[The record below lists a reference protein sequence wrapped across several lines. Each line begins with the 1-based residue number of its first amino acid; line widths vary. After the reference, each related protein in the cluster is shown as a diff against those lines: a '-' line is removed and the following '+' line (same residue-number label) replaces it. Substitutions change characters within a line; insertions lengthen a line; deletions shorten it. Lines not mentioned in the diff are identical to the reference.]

1 MLVDVPRQ
9 IPSEQQA
16 YLLEKGGETSELTS
30 ISVMGGN
37 FIINLIMAFSLNY
50 LWSMLNGLQLQTH
63 LKLFDLKFPA
73 NAGFLQNF
81 LVNVATFDILP
92 IEAIWW
98 LFDFPELGAYNPSF
112 GDSGYEYI
120 FLIENMG
127 TCFFMVQLY
136 LSGCLITLLLGIL
149 IKVCSIN
156 KAKTTQKKMKDR
168 LFWGTAIRFIFESYL
183 ELVICVTIGLKN
195 IAWSQENFS
204 ISYCTVFTVVFAA
217 IVLIMP
223 LFTSIF
229 YYCKIDKVDD
239 DQFTK
244 NYGTLYNGLEL
255 DSSKHKRKTALIFPF
270 LFILRRLAFIL
281 TVFSYNYFTW
291 L

>member
-1 MLVDVPRQ
+1 M
-9 IPSEQQA
+9 S
-16 YLLEKGGETSELTS
+16 
-30 ISVMGGN
+30 
-37 FIINLIMAFSLNY
+37 FSLNY
-50 LWSMLNGLQLQTH
+50 IWSMLNGLQLQTH
-63 LKLFDLKFPA
+63 LSLFDLKFPA
-73 NAGFLQNF
+73 NASFLQGF

-98 LFDFPELGAYNPSF
+98 LFDFPELGAYNPNF
-112 GDSGYEYI
+112 ADSGYEYT

-127 TCFFMVQLY
+127 TCFFLVQIY
-136 LSGCLITLLLGIL
+136 LLGCLITLFLGIL
-149 IKVCSIN
+149 IKVCLIN
-156 KAKTTQKKMKDR
+156 KAKTTQKKLKDR

-183 ELVICVTIGLKN
+183 ELVICVTIGIKN

-204 ISYCTVFTVVFAA
+204 ISYCTVFTCVFAA

-223 LFTSIF
+223 LFTSVF

-239 DQFTK
+239 DQFTT
-244 NYGTLYNGLEL
+244 NYGTLYDGLEL
-255 DSSKHKRKTALIFPF
+255 DRAKHKRKSALIFPF
-270 LFILRRLAFIL
+270 LFIVRRLAFIL